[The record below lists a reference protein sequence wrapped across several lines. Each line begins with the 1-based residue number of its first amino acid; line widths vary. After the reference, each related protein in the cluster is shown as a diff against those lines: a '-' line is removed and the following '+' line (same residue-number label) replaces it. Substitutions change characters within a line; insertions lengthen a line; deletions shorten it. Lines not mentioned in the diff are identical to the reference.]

1 MQSHAGRLKREG
13 RTIAFVPTMGF
24 LHEGHLSL
32 MRAGRERAAIL
43 AASIF
48 VNPAQFAP
56 GEDFEA
62 YPRDMQRDLT
72 MARSVGVDVVFTPD
86 NAMMY
91 AEGFQTYVNLEK
103 LPRGLCG
110 TSRPIFF
117 RGVATVVAKLFNIVR
132 PDIAVF
138 GEKDFQ
144 QLVVIRRMVRD
155 LNFGIEIIG
164 GPTVREADGL
174 AMSSRNAYL
183 KPEQRPAAR
192 SLYEALRQSQ
202 DMVRA
207 GESRADAIIAAAEGH
222 IASFDETAIDYIAIV
237 DPDTLED
244 MAVVDRPA
252 RMALAVKIGA
262 TRLID
267 NIALGLSSDGL

>member
-32 MRAGRERAAIL
+32 MRAGRERADIL

-48 VNPAQFAP
+48 VNPTQFAP

-72 MARSVGVDVVFTPD
+72 MATSVGVDVVFTPD

-144 QLVVIRRMVRD
+144 QLVVIRRMVQD
-155 LNFGIEIIG
+155 LDFGIEIVG
-164 GPTVREADGL
+164 SPTVREEDGL

-183 KPEQRPAAR
+183 DEAERASAPA
-192 SLYEALRQSQ
+192 LYECLRGIENQLLAGSRDFDALENAAKESLATAGL
-202 DMVRA
+202 DPEYVAVRSA
-207 GESRADAIIAAAEGH
+207 EDLASPGSNCTKFVVLAAAQLGQ
-222 IASFDETAIDYIAIV
+222 A
-237 DPDTLED
+237 
-244 MAVVDRPA
+244 
-252 RMALAVKIGA
+252 
-262 TRLID
+262 RLID
-267 NIALGLSSDGL
+267 NVVVDA

>member
-1 MQSHAGRLKREG
+1 MQSRAGQLKRAG

-32 MRAGRERAAIL
+32 MRIGRERADTL
-43 AASIF
+43 VASIF
-48 VNPAQFAP
+48 VNPTQFAP

-62 YPRDMQRDLT
+62 YPRDMQRDLA
-72 MARSVGVDVVFTPD
+72 MARSVGVDIVFTPD
-86 NAMMY
+86 DTMMY
-91 AEGFQTYVNLEK
+91 AQGFQTYVSLEE

-110 TSRPIFF
+110 QSRPIFF
-117 RGVATVVAKLFNIVR
+117 RGVATVVAKLFNIVG

-144 QLVVIRRMVRD
+144 QLAVIRRMVKD
-155 LNFGIEIIG
+155 LNFGIEIVG

-183 KPEQRPAAR
+183 RPEERPAAL
-192 SLYEALRQSQ
+192 SLHDALRQSQ
-202 DMVRA
+202 AMVRA
-207 GESRADAIIAAAEGH
+207 GERRADAIIAAAERH
-222 IASFDETAIDYIAIV
+222 IASFAVNTIDYIAIA

-244 MAVVDRPA
+244 MASVDRPA
-252 RMALAVKIGA
+252 RMALAVKVGA

-267 NIALGLSSDGL
+267 NMALGR